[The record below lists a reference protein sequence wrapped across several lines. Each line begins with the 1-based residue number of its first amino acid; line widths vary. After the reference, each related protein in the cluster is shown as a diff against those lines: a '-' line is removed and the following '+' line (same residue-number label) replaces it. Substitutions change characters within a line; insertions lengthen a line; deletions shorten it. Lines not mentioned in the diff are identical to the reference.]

1 MSIYSPKNLPTF
13 FYVYAYVRQNGTPFY
28 IGKGTKDR
36 AWKNYGRPVNKPS
49 DDRIVILEQGLS
61 EIGAFALER
70 RYVRWYGRKDIGTGI
85 LHNKSDGG
93 EGCSGRIVSDRHK
106 KKTSDTLLKR
116 YKNPESRLILSI
128 AQRTKRKTL
137 SEETRKRM
145 SEAAL
150 KRPKRTLSEDHK
162 RRIAESHIGIRPSA
176 EVRQKMSKSAINRK
190 AK

>member
-49 DDRIVILEQGLS
+49 DDRIIILEQGLS

-70 RYVRWYGRKDIGTGI
+70 RYVRWYGREDIGTGI

-176 EVRQKMSKSAINRK
+176 EVRQKMSKSARNRK
-190 AK
+190 VK